1 MAFPRL
7 FGSCRAPLVPQS
19 QNAGKPERW
28 QSLGTARICCPTA
41 AQGFLM
47 IASFRRY
54 LDTWVVRGFFIVMVL
69 AFISWGVGD
78 VIRLVGTST
87 WAAKVGGQ
95 TIEGPLLQATYQ
107 RELAQLT
114 RNLPAGQEP
123 TPEMRARVAREALQH
138 LITQTAVQQEL
149 QDLRVVTPD
158 QAVRQT
164 VLAMPAFHGANGQ
177 FDKQTF
183 DSVLR
188 NNGLTEPRFLEMM
201 RTDLAQRQ
209 LLGAV
214 GAGAA
219 TPETLLRPLFQGQFE
234 KRSADMVEFPFGA
247 APEPPA
253 PTEADLQRWYDNH
266 PDIYATPEFR
276 KIKAIVLSPETLAKD
291 IPLTDADV
299 QAAYDQHKSLF
310 VKPEKRS
317 AEVISVPD
325 ETKAAALASTW
336 RGEAD
341 WAAMQKAAQDAG
353 GSAVALDDATEQ
365 EFPDAD
371 LARGVFAATP
381 DAVSEPTKG
390 ALGWYVVRVTK
401 VTPGS
406 TQSFDDVKAEI
417 RKELLSAK
425 AADLMYDRAN
435 KVDNVLGGGAS
446 IDEIPSDL
454 GLVGVAGSLNAE
466 GNTKDGTPAP
476 LPGPAELRSALVKA
490 AFDVQKGD
498 PLRLVEVQT
507 PSTGGS
513 AYYAISVEDV
523 TPPAEKPFDE
533 VKEQVTA
540 DWTRDAR
547 RHAQEQA
554 AAKLLAA
561 VKGGQSLADAATVA
575 GVTVRRTPLVTRDT
589 AAEGVPPQL
598 AQALFSLKPG
608 EPTMGESGD
617 EYIVAVPAEIV
628 EADPKAD
635 PAGYAQV
642 REAVAR
648 SSANDL
654 AGVFADAVRE
664 RAQPQINQPVVD
676 TVTGQ

>member
-1 MAFPRL
+1 
-7 FGSCRAPLVPQS
+7 
-19 QNAGKPERW
+19 
-28 QSLGTARICCPTA
+28 
-41 AQGFLM
+41 M

-188 NNGLTEPRFLEMM
+188 SNGLTEPRFLEMM

-234 KRSADMVEFPFGA
+234 KRSADMVEFSFGA

-266 PDIYATPEFR
+266 PDIYTTPEFR

-353 GSAVALDDATEQ
+353 GTAVALDDATAQ

-371 LARGVFAATP
+371 LARGVFAAAP
-381 DAVSEPTKG
+381 DAVPEPTKG

-406 TQSFDDVKAEI
+406 TQSFDDVKAEV
-417 RKELLSAK
+417 RSQLLSAK
-425 AADLMYDRAN
+425 AADMMYDRAN

-575 GVTVRRTPLVTRDT
+575 GVTVRRTPLVTRDAG
-589 AAEGVPPQL
+589 AAGMPPQL
-598 AQALFSLKPG
+598 QQVLFSLKPG

>member
-1 MAFPRL
+1 
-7 FGSCRAPLVPQS
+7 
-19 QNAGKPERW
+19 
-28 QSLGTARICCPTA
+28 
-41 AQGFLM
+41 M

-54 LDTWVVRGFFIVMVL
+54 LDTWVVRGFFLIMVL

-78 VIRLVGTST
+78 VIRLVGTQT

-95 TIEGPLLQATYQ
+95 TIEGSLLQATYQ
-107 RELAQLT
+107 RDLAQIA

-123 TPEMRARVAREALQH
+123 TPEMRTRVANDALQR
-138 LITQTAVQQEL
+138 LITQTALQQEL
-149 QDLRVVTPD
+149 QQLRVVTPD
-158 QAVRQT
+158 PAVRQT

-177 FDKQTF
+177 FDKPTF
-183 DSVLR
+183 DTVLR

-201 RTDLAQRQ
+201 RTDLSQRQ

-219 TPETLLRPLFQGQFE
+219 TPEALLRPLFQGQFE
-234 KRSADMVEFPFGA
+234 KRSADLVEFPFGA
-247 APEPPA
+247 AVEPPA
-253 PTEADLQRWYDNH
+253 PTEAELQRWYDNH
-266 PDIYATPEFR
+266 PDLYATPEFR
-276 KIKAIVLSPETLAKD
+276 RIKAIVLSPETLARD
-291 IPLTDADV
+291 IPITDADV
-299 QAAYDQHKSLF
+299 QAAYDQHQALF
-310 VKPEKRS
+310 IKPEKRS

-325 ETKAAALASTW
+325 EAKAIALAATW
-336 RGEAD
+336 RAGAD

-353 GSAVALDDATEQ
+353 GSAVALDDATERQ
-365 EFPDAD
+365 FPDAD
-371 LARGVFAATP
+371 LARSVFAATP
-381 DAVSEPTKG
+381 DAVSDPGKG
-390 ALGWYVVRVTK
+390 ALGWHVVRVSK

-417 RKELLSAK
+417 RTQLLAAK
-425 AADLMYDRAN
+425 AAELMYDRAN
-435 KVDNVLGGGAS
+435 KVDNVLGTGAGL
-446 IDEIPSDL
+446 DEIPSDL
-454 GLVGVAGSLNAE
+454 GLVGVAGTLNAE
-466 GNTKDGTPAP
+466 GNTKEGTPAP
-476 LPGPAELRSALVKA
+476 IPGPPELRSALVKA

-498 PLRLVEVQT
+498 PLRLIEVPT
-507 PSTGGS
+507 PSNGGS
-513 AYYAISVEDV
+513 SYYAISVEDV

-533 VKEQVTA
+533 VKQQVTA

-575 GVTVRRTPLVTRDT
+575 GVTVRRTALVTRDAT
-589 AAEGVPPQL
+589 VEGVPPQL

-617 EYIVAVPAEIV
+617 EFIVAVPAEIV
-628 EADPKAD
+628 EADPKGD

-654 AGVFADAVRE
+654 AAIFADALRE

-676 TVTGQ
+676 SVTGQ

>member
-1 MAFPRL
+1 
-7 FGSCRAPLVPQS
+7 
-19 QNAGKPERW
+19 
-28 QSLGTARICCPTA
+28 
-41 AQGFLM
+41 M

-69 AFISWGVGD
+69 AFVSWGVGD
-78 VIRLVGTST
+78 VIRTVGAST
-87 WAAKVGGQ
+87 WAAKVDGQ
-95 TIEGPLLQATYQ
+95 TIEGPQLQATYQ
-107 RELAQLT
+107 RDLTQLT
-114 RNLPAGQEP
+114 RNLPPGQEP
-123 TPEMRARVAREALQH
+123 TPEMRSRVASEALQQ
-138 LITQTAVQQEL
+138 LITQTALQQEL
-149 QDLRVVTPD
+149 QRLRVITPD
-158 QAVRQT
+158 QAVRQS

-177 FDKQTF
+177 FDRQTF
-183 DSVLR
+183 DAVLR
-188 NNGLTEPRFLEMM
+188 NNGLTEPRFLDMM
-201 RTDLAQRQ
+201 RIDLSQRQ

-219 TPETLLRPLFQGQFE
+219 TPEALLRPLFQGQFE

-253 PTEADLQRWYDNH
+253 PTEADLRRWYDNH
-266 PDIYATPEFR
+266 PDLYATPEFR
-276 KIKAIVLSPETLAKD
+276 RIKALVLSPETLAKD
-291 IPLTDADV
+291 IPITDADV
-299 QAAYDQHKSLF
+299 QAAYDQHKALF
-310 VKPEKRS
+310 IKPEKRS
-317 AEVISVPD
+317 AEVISAPD
-325 ETKAAALASTW
+325 ETTAAALAAAW
-336 RGEAD
+336 RGGAD

-353 GSAVALDDATEQ
+353 GSAVALDDATEP

-371 LARGVFAATP
+371 LARSVFAATP
-381 DAVSEPTKG
+381 DAVSDPTKG
-390 ALGWYVVRVTK
+390 ALGWHVVRVTK

-406 TQSFDDVKAEI
+406 AQSFNDAKAEI
-417 RKELLSAK
+417 RTQMLSAK
-425 AADLMYDRAN
+425 AAELMYDRAN
-435 KVDNVLGGGAS
+435 KVDSVLGSGAG
-446 IDEIPSDL
+446 IDEIPGDL
-454 GLVGVAGSLNAE
+454 GLVGVAGTLNAA

-476 LPGPAELRSALVKA
+476 LPGPSELRSALIKA
-490 AFDVQKGD
+490 AFETQKGD
-498 PLRLVEVQT
+498 PLRLIEVQT
-507 PSTGGS
+507 PAAGGS

-533 VKEQVTA
+533 VKEQVVA
-540 DWTRDAR
+540 DWTRDER

-575 GVTVRRTPLVTRDT
+575 GVTVRRTPLVTRDSG
-589 AAEGVPPQL
+589 AEGMPPQL
-598 AQALFSLKPG
+598 GQTLFSLKPG
-608 EPTMGESGD
+608 EPTMGASGD

-648 SSANDL
+648 SSAGDL
-654 AGVFADAVRE
+654 ATVFADALRE

>member
-1 MAFPRL
+1 
-7 FGSCRAPLVPQS
+7 
-19 QNAGKPERW
+19 
-28 QSLGTARICCPTA
+28 
-41 AQGFLM
+41 M

-69 AFISWGVGD
+69 AFVSWGVGD
-78 VIRLVGTST
+78 VIRTVGAST
-87 WAAKVGGQ
+87 WAAKVDGQ
-95 TIEGPLLQATYQ
+95 TIEGPQLQATYQ
-107 RELAQLT
+107 RDLTQLT
-114 RNLPAGQEP
+114 RNLPPGQEP
-123 TPEMRARVAREALQH
+123 TPEMRSRVASEALQQ
-138 LITQTAVQQEL
+138 LITQTALQQEL
-149 QDLRVVTPD
+149 QRLRVITPD
-158 QAVRQT
+158 QAVRQS

-177 FDKQTF
+177 FDRQTF
-183 DSVLR
+183 DAVLR
-188 NNGLTEPRFLEMM
+188 NNGLTEPRFLDMM
-201 RTDLAQRQ
+201 RIDLSQRQ

-219 TPETLLRPLFQGQFE
+219 TPEALLRPLFQGQFE

-253 PTEADLQRWYDNH
+253 PTEADLRRWYDNH
-266 PDIYATPEFR
+266 PDLYATPEFR
-276 KIKAIVLSPETLAKD
+276 RIKAIVLSPETLAKD
-291 IPLTDADV
+291 IPITDADV
-299 QAAYDQHKSLF
+299 QAAYDQHKALF
-310 VKPEKRS
+310 IKPEKRS
-317 AEVISVPD
+317 AEVISAPD
-325 ETKAAALASTW
+325 ETTAAALAAAW
-336 RGEAD
+336 RGGAD

-353 GSAVALDDATEQ
+353 GSAVALDDATEP

-371 LARGVFAATP
+371 LARSVFAATP
-381 DAVSEPTKG
+381 DAVSDPTKG
-390 ALGWYVVRVTK
+390 ALGWHVVRVTK

-406 TQSFDDVKAEI
+406 AQSFDDAKAEI
-417 RKELLSAK
+417 RTQMLSAK
-425 AADLMYDRAN
+425 AAELMYDRAN
-435 KVDNVLGGGAS
+435 KVDSVLGSGAG
-446 IDEIPSDL
+446 IDEIPGDL
-454 GLVGVAGSLNAE
+454 GLVGVAGTLNAA

-476 LPGPAELRSALVKA
+476 LPGPSELRSALIKA
-490 AFDVQKGD
+490 AFETQKGD
-498 PLRLVEVQT
+498 PLRLIEVQT
-507 PSTGGS
+507 PAAGGS

-533 VKEQVTA
+533 VKEQVVA
-540 DWTRDAR
+540 DWTRDER

-575 GVTVRRTPLVTRDT
+575 GVTVRRTPLVTRDSG
-589 AAEGVPPQL
+589 AEGMPPQL
-598 AQALFSLKPG
+598 GQTLFSLKPG
-608 EPTMGESGD
+608 EPTMGASGD

-648 SSANDL
+648 SSAGDL
-654 AGVFADAVRE
+654 ATVFADALRE

>member
-1 MAFPRL
+1 
-7 FGSCRAPLVPQS
+7 
-19 QNAGKPERW
+19 
-28 QSLGTARICCPTA
+28 
-41 AQGFLM
+41 M

-69 AFISWGVGD
+69 AFVSWGVGD
-78 VIRLVGTST
+78 VIRTVGAST
-87 WAAKVGGQ
+87 WAAKVDGQ
-95 TIEGPLLQATYQ
+95 TIEGPQLQATYQ
-107 RELAQLT
+107 RDLTQLT
-114 RNLPAGQEP
+114 RNLPPGQEP
-123 TPEMRARVAREALQH
+123 TPEMRSRVASEALQQ
-138 LITQTAVQQEL
+138 LITQTALQQEL
-149 QDLRVVTPD
+149 QRLRVITPD
-158 QAVRQT
+158 QAVRQS

-177 FDKQTF
+177 FDRQTF
-183 DSVLR
+183 DAVLR
-188 NNGLTEPRFLEMM
+188 NNGLTEPRFLDMM
-201 RTDLAQRQ
+201 RIDLSQRQ

-219 TPETLLRPLFQGQFE
+219 TPEALLRPLFQGQFE

-253 PTEADLQRWYDNH
+253 PTEADLRRWYDNH
-266 PDIYATPEFR
+266 PDLYATPEFR
-276 KIKAIVLSPETLAKD
+276 RIKALVLSPETLAKD
-291 IPLTDADV
+291 IPITDADV
-299 QAAYDQHKSLF
+299 QAAYDQHKALF
-310 VKPEKRS
+310 IKPEKRS
-317 AEVISVPD
+317 AEVISAPD
-325 ETKAAALASTW
+325 ETTAAALAAAW
-336 RGEAD
+336 RGGAD

-353 GSAVALDDATEQ
+353 GSAVALDDATEP

-371 LARGVFAATP
+371 LARSVFAATP
-381 DAVSEPTKG
+381 DAVSDPTKG
-390 ALGWYVVRVTK
+390 ALGWHVVRVTK

-406 TQSFDDVKAEI
+406 AQSFDDAKAEI
-417 RKELLSAK
+417 RTQMLSAK
-425 AADLMYDRAN
+425 AAELMYDRAN
-435 KVDNVLGGGAS
+435 KVDSVLGSGAG
-446 IDEIPSDL
+446 IDEIPGDL
-454 GLVGVAGSLNAE
+454 GLVGVAGTLNAA

-476 LPGPAELRSALVKA
+476 LPGPSELRSALIKA
-490 AFDVQKGD
+490 AFETQKGD
-498 PLRLVEVQT
+498 PLRLIEVQT
-507 PSTGGS
+507 PAAGGS

-533 VKEQVTA
+533 VKEQVVA
-540 DWTRDAR
+540 DWTRDER

-575 GVTVRRTPLVTRDT
+575 GVTVRRTPLVTRDSG
-589 AAEGVPPQL
+589 AEGMPPQL
-598 AQALFSLKPG
+598 GQTLFSLKPG
-608 EPTMGESGD
+608 EPTMGASGD

-648 SSANDL
+648 SSAGDL
-654 AGVFADAVRE
+654 ATVFADALRE

>member
-1 MAFPRL
+1 
-7 FGSCRAPLVPQS
+7 
-19 QNAGKPERW
+19 
-28 QSLGTARICCPTA
+28 
-41 AQGFLM
+41 M

-69 AFISWGVGD
+69 AFVSWGVGD
-78 VIRLVGTST
+78 VIRTVGAST
-87 WAAKVGGQ
+87 WAAKVDGQ
-95 TIEGPLLQATYQ
+95 TIEGPQLQATYQ
-107 RELAQLT
+107 RDLTQLT
-114 RNLPAGQEP
+114 RNLPPGQEP
-123 TPEMRARVAREALQH
+123 TPEMRSRVASEALQQ
-138 LITQTAVQQEL
+138 LITQTALQQEL
-149 QDLRVVTPD
+149 QRLRVITPD
-158 QAVRQT
+158 QAVRQS

-177 FDKQTF
+177 FDRQTF
-183 DSVLR
+183 DAVLR
-188 NNGLTEPRFLEMM
+188 NNGLTEPRFLDMM
-201 RTDLAQRQ
+201 RIDLSQRQ

-219 TPETLLRPLFQGQFE
+219 TPEALLRPLFQGQFE

-266 PDIYATPEFR
+266 PDLYATPEFR
-276 KIKAIVLSPETLAKD
+276 RIKALVLSPETLAKD
-291 IPLTDADV
+291 IPITDADV
-299 QAAYDQHKSLF
+299 QAAYDQHKALF
-310 VKPEKRS
+310 IKPEKRS
-317 AEVISVPD
+317 AEVISAPD
-325 ETKAAALASTW
+325 ETTAAALAAAW
-336 RGEAD
+336 RGGAD

-353 GSAVALDDATEQ
+353 GSAVALDDATEP

-371 LARGVFAATP
+371 LARSVFAATP
-381 DAVSEPTKG
+381 DAVSDPTKG
-390 ALGWYVVRVTK
+390 ALGWHVVRVTK

-406 TQSFDDVKAEI
+406 AQSFNDAKAEI
-417 RKELLSAK
+417 RTQMLSAK
-425 AADLMYDRAN
+425 AAELMYDRAN
-435 KVDNVLGGGAS
+435 KVDSVLGSGAG
-446 IDEIPSDL
+446 IDEIPGDL
-454 GLVGVAGSLNAE
+454 GLVGVAGTLNAA

-476 LPGPAELRSALVKA
+476 LPGPSELRSALIKA
-490 AFDVQKGD
+490 AFETQKGD
-498 PLRLVEVQT
+498 PLRLIEVQT
-507 PSTGGS
+507 PAAGGS

-533 VKEQVTA
+533 VKEQVVA
-540 DWTRDAR
+540 DWTRDER

-575 GVTVRRTPLVTRDT
+575 GVTVRRTPLVTRDSG
-589 AAEGVPPQL
+589 AEGMPPQL
-598 AQALFSLKPG
+598 GQTLFSLKPG
-608 EPTMGESGD
+608 EPTMGASGD

-648 SSANDL
+648 SSAGDL
-654 AGVFADAVRE
+654 ATVFADALRE

>member
-1 MAFPRL
+1 
-7 FGSCRAPLVPQS
+7 
-19 QNAGKPERW
+19 
-28 QSLGTARICCPTA
+28 
-41 AQGFLM
+41 M

-54 LDTWVVRGFFIVMVL
+54 LDTWVVRGFFLIMVL
-69 AFISWGVGD
+69 AFVSWGVGD
-78 VIRLVGTST
+78 VIRLVGTTT

-95 TIEGPLLQATYQ
+95 TIEGPQLQATYQ
-107 RELAQLT
+107 RDLTQLT
-114 RNLPAGQEP
+114 RDLPPGQEP
-123 TPEMRARVAREALQH
+123 TPEMRSRVASEALQR
-138 LITQTAVQQEL
+138 LITQTALQQEL
-149 QDLRVVTPD
+149 QQLRVVTPD
-158 QAVRQT
+158 QAIRQT

-183 DSVLR
+183 EAVLR
-188 NNGLTEPRFLEMM
+188 NNGLTEPRFLDMM
-201 RTDLAQRQ
+201 RNDLSQRQ
-209 LLGAV
+209 VLGAV

-219 TPETLLRPLFQGQFE
+219 TPDLLLRPLFQGQFE

-247 APEPPA
+247 APEPPP

-266 PDIYATPEFR
+266 PDLYATPEFR
-276 KIKAIVLSPETLAKD
+276 RIKAIVLSPESLAKD
-291 IPLTDADV
+291 IPITDADV

-310 VKPEKRS
+310 IKPEKRS
-317 AEVISVPD
+317 AEVVSVPD
-325 ETKAAALASTW
+325 ETRAAALATAW
-336 RGEAD
+336 RDGAD
-341 WAAMQKAAQDAG
+341 WPAMQKEAQDAG

-371 LARGVFAATP
+371 LARGVFAAAP
-381 DAVSEPTKG
+381 DAVSDPAKG
-390 ALGWYVVRVTK
+390 ALGWHIVRVTK

-406 TQSFDDVKAEI
+406 AQSFDDVKAEV
-417 RKELLSAK
+417 RSQLLTAK
-425 AADLMYDRAN
+425 AAELMYDRAN
-435 KVDNVLGGGAS
+435 KVDNVLGTGAG
-446 IDEIPSDL
+446 IDEIPGDL
-454 GLVGVAGSLNAE
+454 GLVGVAGTLNAD

-476 LPGPAELRSALVKA
+476 IPGPAEFRSALVKA
-490 AFDVQKGD
+490 AFEVQKGD
-498 PLRLVEVQT
+498 PLRLVEVPT

-513 AYYAISVEDV
+513 SYYAISVEDV

-533 VKEQVTA
+533 VKEQAAA
-540 DWTRDAR
+540 DWTHDAR
-547 RHAQEQA
+547 RHVQEQA

-561 VKGGQSLADAATVA
+561 VKGGQSLADAAAVA
-575 GVTVRRTPLVTRDT
+575 GVTVRRTPLVTRD
-589 AAEGVPPQL
+589 GVAQGMPPKL
-598 AQALFSLKPG
+598 GQALFSLKPG

-654 AGVFADAVRE
+654 AAVFADALRE